1 MRLGLIGTGRIGA
14 FHAATLRS
22 LAGVDRV
29 TVADADAGRARAL
42 AASLELE
49 CAGGIEELYAAGL
62 DGVVIT
68 AATSAHATL
77 IHQALDHEVPVFC
90 EKPVAPDVPG
100 TVAVVERAASGTVPV
115 QIGFQRRFDA
125 GYLAARQALRSGEL
139 GWVHTLRACT
149 SDMVPPPASYV
160 PTSGGLFRDCGI
172 HDFDILRW
180 VTGREVVSVFAAGAN
195 KGEDF
200 FAAGDDVDTC
210 AALLRFD
217 DDTLATATATRYN
230 GAGYDVRLE
239 VCGSRDTRI
248 VGLDDRAPLP
258 SAEPGRPGPH
268 PTGPDQAGAQ
278 GTGPGANAV
287 APGPAGERGTPYAT
301 FLERFHDAYVA
312 ELAAFVD
319 VAAGRAANPC
329 PAAEALEALY
339 VAEACDTSRRTG
351 LPVAVSDVRSR
362 RAPGAGVTG
371 SSR

>member
-1 MRLGLIGTGRIGA
+1 MKLGLIGTGRVGA

-22 LAGVDRV
+22 LAGVGRV
-29 TVADADAGRARAL
+29 TVADVDAGRARAL
-42 AASLELE
+42 AASLEVEAADSL
-49 CAGGIEELYAAGL
+49 EELYAEGP

-77 IHQALDHEVPVFC
+77 LHQALDHGVPVFC

-100 TVAVVERAASGTVPV
+100 TVAVVERAASGAVPV

-125 GYLAARQALRSGEL
+125 GYLAARQALRTGEL

-149 SDMVPPPASYV
+149 SDMAPPPASYV

-200 FAAGDDVDTC
+200 FAAADDVDTC

-217 DDTLATATATRYN
+217 DETLATVTATRYN

-258 SAEPGRPGPH
+258 TAEPAHSVP
-268 PTGPDQAGAQ
+268 
-278 GTGPGANAV
+278 NAV
-287 APGPAGERGTPYAT
+287 VPGPAGERGTPYAT

-362 RAPGAGVTG
+362 RAPGAGARG